1 MTLENESV
9 DPDAGL
15 TTKVGAGLEH
25 VRWYE
30 CEFTLVGAS
39 LVV

>member
-1 MTLENESV
+1 MTLENEIV

-15 TTKVGAGLEH
+15 TSISGAGLEQ
-25 VRWYE
+25 VRLYE
-30 CEFTLVGAS
+30 YGLILPAS